1 MRILI
6 QFPEGLKD
14 RALRHAKKLESE
26 GNEVIISASPTFGAC
41 DLALDEA
48 RDLKVDKLVHFG
60 HAEFHK
66 VDFNVEYVPYEIDAP
81 LGILD
86 DSLPY
91 LKAFKTVGLVTTV
104 QHLHQLQS
112 VKEFFESHGKNVLIG
127 RPYGFAKHPGQ
138 ILGCD
143 IGSSASIDRLVDA
156 HVYFGGGIFHPL
168 GAVLNTKKPFIAIE
182 PFQGSVELMDHYRE
196 EYRKKRNGKLLSS
209 VDAKKVG
216 ILVTTKNGQ
225 SNMPM
230 AELIKRKVETQGM
243 EAGILVANTFDFDS
257 INNMMEFDVLV
268 NTACPR
274 IAVDDTDRTRK
285 PLLSA
290 NELMELLRMKK
301 ELAEMR
307 GAEA

>member
-91 LKAFKTVGLVTTV
+91 LKGFKTVGLVTTV

-209 VDAKKVG
+209 VGAKKVG

-230 AELIKRKVETQGM
+230 AELIKRKVEAQGM

-301 ELAEMR
+301 ELEAMR

>member
-14 RALRHAKKLESE
+14 RALHHAKMLESE
-26 GNEVIISASPTFGAC
+26 GNEVLISASPTFGAC

-48 RDLKVDKLVHFG
+48 RDLKADKLIHFG

-66 VDFNVEYVPYEIDAP
+66 VDFNVEYIPYEIDAP
-81 LGILD
+81 LGILE

-91 LKAFKTVGLVTTV
+91 MKDFRTIGLVTTV
-104 QHLHQLQS
+104 QHLHQLKS
-112 VKEFFESHGKNVLIG
+112 VKEFFESHGKEVLIG
-127 RPYGFAKHPGQ
+127 KPYGFAKHPGQ

-143 IGSSASIDRLVDA
+143 IGSSASVDRLVDA

-182 PFQGSVELMDHYRE
+182 PFQGSVERMDHYRE

-209 VDAKKVG
+209 IDAKKVG

-230 AELIKRKVETQGM
+230 AELIKRKVESQGM

-301 ELAEMR
+301 EL
-307 GAEA
+307 EAMHNAKA

>member
-14 RALRHAKKLESE
+14 RALQHAKILESQ

-48 RDLKVDKLVHFG
+48 KDLKADKLVHFG

-86 DSLPY
+86 DSLPL
-91 LKAFKTVGLVTTV
+91 LKDFKTIGLVTTV
-104 QHLHQLQS
+104 QHLHQLQK
-112 VKEFFESHGKNVLIG
+112 VKEFFESHGKLVLIG

-143 IGSSASIDRLVDA
+143 IGSSASVDRLVDA

-182 PFQGSVELMDHYRE
+182 PFQGAVERMDHYSG
-196 EYRKKRNGKLLSS
+196 NH
-209 VDAKKVG
+209 
-216 ILVTTKNGQ
+216 
-225 SNMPM
+225 
-230 AELIKRKVETQGM
+230 
-243 EAGILVANTFDFDS
+243 
-257 INNMMEFDVLV
+257 
-268 NTACPR
+268 
-274 IAVDDTDRTRK
+274 
-285 PLLSA
+285 
-290 NELMELLRMKK
+290 
-301 ELAEMR
+301 
-307 GAEA
+307 

>member
-14 RALRHAKKLESE
+14 RALHHAKMLESE
-26 GNEVIISASPTFGAC
+26 GNEVLISASPTFGAC

-60 HAEFHK
+60 HAEFHR

-81 LGILD
+81 LGILAE
-86 DSLPY
+86 SLPY
-91 LKAFKTVGLVTTV
+91 LKDFRTIGLVTTV
-104 QHLHQLQS
+104 QHLHQLSS
-112 VKEFFESHGKNVLIG
+112 VKEFFESHGKEVIVG

-143 IGSSASIDRLVDA
+143 IGSSASVDRLVDA

-182 PFQGSVELMDHYRE
+182 PFQGSVERMDHYRE

-209 VDAKKVG
+209 IDAKRVG

-230 AELIKRKVETQGM
+230 AELIKKKVEAQGM
-243 EAGILVANTFDFDS
+243 EASILVANTFDFDS

-274 IAVDDTDRTRK
+274 IAVDDIDRTRK

-290 NELMELLRMKK
+290 NELMELLRMKG
-301 ELAEMR
+301 ELAGMR
-307 GAEA
+307 GANV

>member
-14 RALRHAKKLESE
+14 RALHHAKMLESE
-26 GNEVIISASPTFGAC
+26 GNEVLISASPTFGAC

-66 VDFNVEYVPYEIDAP
+66 VDFNVEYIPYEIDAP
-81 LGILD
+81 LGILE

-91 LKAFKTVGLVTTV
+91 LKDFKTVGLVTTV

-230 AELIKRKVETQGM
+230 AELIKRKVEAQGM

-290 NELMELLRMKK
+290 NELMELLRMKR
-301 ELAEMR
+301 EL
-307 GAEA
+307 EAMHNAKT

>member
-14 RALRHAKKLESE
+14 RALHHAKMLESE
-26 GNEVIISASPTFGAC
+26 GNDVLISASPTFGAC

-48 RDLKVDKLVHFG
+48 RDLKADKLIHFG

-66 VDFNVEYVPYEIDAP
+66 VDFNVEYIPYEIDAP
-81 LGILD
+81 LGILE

-91 LKAFKTVGLVTTV
+91 MKDFRTIGLVTTV
-104 QHLHQLQS
+104 QHLHQLKS
-112 VKEFFESHGKNVLIG
+112 VKEFFESHGKEVLIG
-127 RPYGFAKHPGQ
+127 KPYGFAKHPGQ

-143 IGSSASIDRLVDA
+143 IGSSASVDRLVDA

-182 PFQGSVELMDHYRE
+182 PFQGSVERMDHYRE

-209 VDAKKVG
+209 IDAKKVG

-230 AELIKRKVETQGM
+230 AELIKRKVESQGM

-301 ELAEMR
+301 EL
-307 GAEA
+307 EAMHNAKA

>member
-26 GNEVIISASPTFGAC
+26 GNDVLISASPTFGAC

-66 VDFNVEYVPYEIDAP
+66 VDFNVEYIPYEIDAP

-91 LKAFKTVGLVTTV
+91 LKGFKTVGLVTTV

-209 VDAKKVG
+209 VGAKKVG

-230 AELIKRKVETQGM
+230 AELIKRKVEAQGM

-301 ELAEMR
+301 ELEAMR

>member
-14 RALRHAKKLESE
+14 RALHHAKMLEKE

-48 RDLKVDKLVHFG
+48 RDLKVDKLIHFG

-66 VDFNVEYVPYEIDAP
+66 VDFNVEYIPYEIDAP
-81 LGILD
+81 LGILE
-86 DSLPY
+86 DSLSY
-91 LKAFKTVGLVTTV
+91 LKDFRTIGLVTTV
-104 QHLHQLQS
+104 QHLHQLQT
-112 VKEFFESHGKNVLIG
+112 VKEFFESHGKEVLIG
-127 RPYGFAKHPGQ
+127 KPYGFAKHLGQ

-143 IGSSASIDRLVDA
+143 IGSSASVDRLVDA

-182 PFQGSVELMDHYRE
+182 PFQGSVERMDHYRE

-230 AELIKRKVETQGM
+230 AELIKHKVEAQGM

-301 ELAEMR
+301 ELEAMR
-307 GAEA
+307 GSEA

>member
-14 RALRHAKKLESE
+14 RALHHAKMLESE
-26 GNEVIISASPTFGAC
+26 GNEVLISASPTFGAC

-60 HAEFHK
+60 HAEFHR
-66 VDFNVEYVPYEIDAP
+66 VDFNVAYVPYEIDAP
-81 LGILD
+81 LGILAE
-86 DSLPY
+86 SLPY
-91 LKAFKTVGLVTTV
+91 LKDFRTIGLVTTV
-104 QHLHQLQS
+104 QHLHQLSS
-112 VKEFFESHGKNVLIG
+112 VKEFFESHGKEVIVG

-143 IGSSASIDRLVDA
+143 IGSSASVDRLVDA

-182 PFQGSVELMDHYRE
+182 PFQGSVERMDHYRE

-209 VDAKKVG
+209 IDAKRVG

-230 AELIKRKVETQGM
+230 AELIKKKVEAQGM

-274 IAVDDTDRTRK
+274 IAVDDIDRTRK

-290 NELMELLRMKK
+290 NELMELLRMKG
-301 ELAEMR
+301 ELAGMR
-307 GAEA
+307 GANV